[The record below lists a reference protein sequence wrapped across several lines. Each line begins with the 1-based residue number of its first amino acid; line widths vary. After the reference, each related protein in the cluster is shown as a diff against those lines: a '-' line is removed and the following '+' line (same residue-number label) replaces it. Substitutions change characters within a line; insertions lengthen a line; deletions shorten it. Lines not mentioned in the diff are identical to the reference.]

1 MSSFVHDA
9 LRFAMWSGAG
19 IQEAPLQVYYGALV
33 FAPKQSVVRHQFRRE
48 MPEGVQVKSGLDQE
62 WGPLLQTLE
71 GHTDSVSS
79 VAFSAAGDR
88 LASASSDKTV
98 RVWDAKTG
106 RPLHILK
113 GHTSTVTSVAFSAAG
128 DRLASA
134 SRDETVRVWDAK
146 TGRPLHTLEGHT
158 SAVSSVAFSAA
169 GDRLASASW
178 DKTVRVWDAKTG
190 QPLHTLEGTG
200 WVRTVAFSSDG
211 SCLETNRGSILL
223 PSQAQSTSICVPQ
236 LPAQSIFVRE
246 RWLTVGG
253 EEMLWIPADY
263 QPSCT
268 AVCSSEVAFG
278 FSSGKMLFLA
288 L

>member
-33 FAPKQSVVRHQFRRE
+33 FAPTQSIVRHQFRRE
-48 MPEGVQVKSGLDQE
+48 MPERVQVKSGLDQD

-71 GHTDSVSS
+71 GHTSGVSS

-88 LASASSDKTV
+88 LASASNDM
-98 RVWDAKTG
+98 
-106 RPLHILK
+106 
-113 GHTSTVTSVAFSAAG
+113 
-128 DRLASA
+128 
-134 SRDETVRVWDAK
+134 TVRVWDAK
-146 TGRPLHTLEGHT
+146 TGRPLHT
-158 SAVSSVAFSAA
+158 F
-169 GDRLASASW
+169 
-178 DKTVRVWDAKTG
+178 
-190 QPLHTLEGTG
+190 EGTG

-211 SCLETNRGSILL
+211 SCLETDLGSMLL

-253 EEMLWIPADY
+253 EEMVWIPADY

>member
-1 MSSFVHDA
+1 MLSVVHDA

-106 RPLHILK
+106 RPLH
-113 GHTSTVTSVAFSAAG
+113 
-128 DRLASA
+128 
-134 SRDETVRVWDAK
+134 
-146 TGRPLHTLEGHT
+146 TLEGHT

-178 DKTVRVWDAKTG
+178 DKTVRVWDAKTS
-190 QPLHTLEGTG
+190 QLLHTLKGTG
-200 WVRTVAFSSDG
+200 WVQTIAFLSGG
-211 SCLETNRGSILL
+211 SCLETDHTLMLL
-223 PSQAQSTSICVPQ
+223 PLLAQSTSICVPQ

-253 EEMLWIPADY
+253 EEMVWIPADY

-268 AVCSSEVAFG
+268 AVYSSEVVFG
-278 FSSGKMLFLA
+278 FSSGKILFLA
-288 L
+288 LL

>member
-33 FAPKQSVVRHQFRRE
+33 FAPTQSIVRHQFRRE
-48 MPEGVQVKSGLDQE
+48 MPERVQVKSGLDQD
-62 WGPLLQTLE
+62 WGPLLQ
-71 GHTDSVSS
+71 
-79 VAFSAAGDR
+79 
-88 LASASSDKTV
+88 
-98 RVWDAKTG
+98 
-106 RPLHILK
+106 
-113 GHTSTVTSVAFSAAG
+113 
-128 DRLASA
+128 
-134 SRDETVRVWDAK
+134 
-146 TGRPLHTLEGHT
+146 TLEGHT

-178 DKTVRVWDAKTG
+178 DKTVRVWDAKTS
-190 QPLHTLEGTG
+190 QLLHTLKGTG
-200 WVRTVAFSSDG
+200 WVQTIAFLSGG
-211 SCLETNRGSILL
+211 SCLETDHTLMLL
-223 PSQAQSTSICVPQ
+223 PLLAQSTSICVPQ